1 MPQLQGIQNKI
12 RTVEIVFDP
21 AHLEEQPI
29 SIHPDRVELAKGQE
43 TQIELVLRTLG
54 QDPGG
59 QQATFPM
66 AGFIELDDVNAGVA
80 TAKVD
85 DGGTRGSLRVGEK
98 RARSEKRSFT
108 YHVQAEYAGQIYRS
122 SGYPV
127 LLDPPQIDP

>member
-29 SIHPDRVELAKGQE
+29 SIHPDRVELARGRE
-43 TQIELVLRTLG
+43 TEIELVLKTLG

-59 QQATFPM
+59 QQATFPTV
-66 AGFIELDDVNAGVA
+66 GFIELDDA
-80 TAKVD
+80 TADVTTARLD
-85 DGGTRGSLRVGEK
+85 DDRTRGSLRVGDVT
-98 RARSEKRSFT
+98 SPDEKRSYT

-127 LLDPPQIDP
+127 LLDPPKIDP